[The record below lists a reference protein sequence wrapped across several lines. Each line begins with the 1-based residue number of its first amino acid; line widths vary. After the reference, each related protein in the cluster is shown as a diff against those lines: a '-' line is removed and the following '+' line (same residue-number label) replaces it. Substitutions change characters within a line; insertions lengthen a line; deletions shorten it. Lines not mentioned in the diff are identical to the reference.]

1 MLELVFDEEE
11 LYDEETEQF
20 IHREA
25 FKVEL
30 EHSLRSVSKW
40 EEKYEKPFLN
50 TELTGEELLFYIKCM
65 DYNNVLT
72 EKMLLRFGPKE
83 FKTINE
89 YLSAKHTAT
98 TITDREQKGGRK
110 EVVTSELIYY
120 WMIAM
125 EIPFECDTWNLNR
138 LIMLIRV
145 CGIKNNPKKM
155 SKKDTM
161 MSNSQ
166 LNKLRKHSWG
176 TRG

>member
-1 MLELVFDEEE
+1 MLEIVFDEEE
-11 LYDEETEQF
+11 LYDEATENF
-20 IHREA
+20 IHRDA

-50 TELTGEELLFYIKCM
+50 SELTGEELRYYIKCM
-65 DYNNVLT
+65 DYNNTLT
-72 EKMLLRFGPKE
+72 DEKLDRFTSKE
-83 FKTINE
+83 FKIIND
-89 YLSAKHTAT
+89 YLAAKHTAT
-98 TITDREQKGGRK
+98 TISDREQKGGRK

-155 SKKDTM
+155 SKRDTM
-161 MSNSQ
+161 VSNSQ